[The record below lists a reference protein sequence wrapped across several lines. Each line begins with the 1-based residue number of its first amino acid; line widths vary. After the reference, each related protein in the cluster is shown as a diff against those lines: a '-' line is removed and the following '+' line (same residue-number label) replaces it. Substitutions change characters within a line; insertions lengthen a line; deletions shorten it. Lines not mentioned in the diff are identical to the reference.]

1 MAAFGK
7 QAAVSRITFDQ
18 VAPAFDRHRVLPDGV
33 SESVRSCI
41 LAACTASARPE
52 ILDLGAGTGRLGR
65 AFVAAGDAYVGLDL
79 SLPMLHRFDDPRAR
93 LIVADGERLPF
104 RDRTFDIVLLLQV
117 LGGAPGWRGIV
128 DESRR
133 VLRPA
138 GVLAVGWAATP
149 ERGLDDQMKTKLATL
164 LGKIG
169 AERHQGRKSREQALS
184 VLRSTAKR
192 SDRVI
197 AASWT
202 AQRSA
207 RAFLERQPSG
217 TRFATLPRSVRSAAL
232 GELADWAQ
240 SRFGPLDTAFSEEH
254 AFELG
259 LFQF

>member
-1 MAAFGK
+1 M
-7 QAAVSRITFDQ
+7 SRISFDA
-18 VAPAFDRHRVLPDGV
+18 VAPAFDRHRVLPNGV
-33 SESVRSCI
+33 SENVRSCI

-104 RDRTFDIVLLLQV
+104 RDGTFDIVMLLQV
-117 LGGAPGWRGIV
+117 LGGTPGWRGIV

-138 GVLAVGWAATP
+138 GVVAVGRAATP
-149 ERGLDDQMKTKLATL
+149 ERGLDDQMKTELASL

-169 AERHQGRKSREQALS
+169 AERHQGRKNREQALS
-184 VLRSTAKR
+184 VLRSAAKR

-197 AASWT
+197 AVSWK
-202 AQRSA
+202 AQRSV
-207 RAFLERQPSG
+207 RAFLERHPSG
-217 TRFATLPRSVRSAAL
+217 ARFAALPRSVRSAAL
-232 GELADWAQ
+232 GKLADWAQ
-240 SRFGPLDTAFSEEH
+240 SKFGLLDAAFFEEH
-254 AFELG
+254 AFELH
-259 LFQF
+259 LFHF

>member
-1 MAAFGK
+1 
-7 QAAVSRITFDQ
+7 VSHISFDA

-33 SESVRSCI
+33 SESVRLCI
-41 LAACTASARPE
+41 LAACTVSARPE

-79 SLPMLHRFDDPRAR
+79 SLPMLRRFGDPRAR
-93 LIVADGERLPF
+93 LILANGERLPF
-104 RDRTFDIVLLLQV
+104 RNGTFHIVLLLQV
-117 LGGAPGWRGIV
+117 LGGARGWRGIV

-133 VLRPA
+133 VLRSA
-138 GVLAVGWAATP
+138 GIVAVGRAAAP
-149 ERGLDDQMKTKLATL
+149 EQGLDDQMKTKLATL

-169 AERHQGRKSREQALS
+169 AERHQRRQYREQALS
-184 VLRSTAKR
+184 VLRSAAKR

-197 AASWT
+197 AASWR

-207 RAFLERQPSG
+207 RAFLERHPSG
-217 TRFATLPRSVRSAAL
+217 AAFATLPRSVRSAAL

-240 SRFGPLDTAFSEEH
+240 SRFGPLDTTFSEEH
-254 AFELG
+254 AFEVH